1 MTNSITITAST
12 VTTKA
17 QSIVRDIDPTTFHA
31 DTLSAIFEYGLR
43 RWFQD
48 SINSQAHVARQAESE
63 FDADAAFNERIAQAV
78 SGEINRRG
86 SGNAVSD
93 ETLWNRR
100 AVRELAKANAALRDK
115 LRATESGDERDAFL
129 DHITANNAELVKTVA
144 TRLRKEA
151 AAKAKAAE
159 SVADELTF

>member
-1 MTNSITITAST
+1 MTNTINITVSP

-17 QSIVRDIDPTTFHA
+17 QNVIREIDPTTFHT
-31 DTLSAIFEYGLR
+31 DTLTAVFEYGLR

-48 SINSQAHVARQAESE
+48 SINSQAHVARQAETD
-63 FDADAAFNERIAQAV
+63 FDAEAAFAERIAQAV

-86 SGNAVSD
+86 SGSAVSD
-93 ETLWNRR
+93 DTLWSRR
-100 AVRELAKANAALRDK
+100 AVRELAKANDKLRDK

-129 DHITANNAELVKTVA
+129 DHIAANNSDLVKTVA
-144 TRLRKEA
+144 DRLRKEA
-151 AAKAKAAE
+151 AAKAKATE